1 MKLTPWKT
9 IPWMTR
15 ECTVV
20 LVARQV
26 QLAQVRLFTSQKD
39 WRRVFRASSM
49 ALSQLRCGQP
59 TYSNGIANYR

>member
-1 MKLTPWKT
+1 M
-9 IPWMTR
+9 
-15 ECTVV
+15 V

>member
-1 MKLTPWKT
+1 MKPWKT

-39 WRRVFRASSM
+39 WRRRASSM
-49 ALSQLRCGQP
+49 ALSQLRFGQP
-59 TYSNGIANYR
+59 TYSNGIANVYR